1 MRLKID
7 ITSLHCLAYRGHKF
21 NRNSS
26 GISSPTHFLEYP
38 TFSHSSGPPSL
49 ALNLLFRPRLP
60 QKFLQIPQQRFC
72 PLNSRKMSPYIM
84 FPPPHQRPGCL
95 HPTPRHRHNLVREPG
110 EAKRLLDHPVRVFM
124 RAYHA
129 GDEELAVGVE
139 GCGEAVCKPIEGD
152 GFEDRVHT
160 WSCAGI

>member
-1 MRLKID
+1 
-7 ITSLHCLAYRGHKF
+7 
-21 NRNSS
+21 
-26 GISSPTHFLEYP
+26 
-38 TFSHSSGPPSL
+38 
-49 ALNLLFRPRLP
+49 
-60 QKFLQIPQQRFC
+60 
-72 PLNSRKMSPYIM
+72 
-84 FPPPHQRPGCL
+84 
-95 HPTPRHRHNLVREPG
+95 
-110 EAKRLLDHPVRVFM
+110 M